1 MLYNVPIRQV
11 RYMKIEKIH
20 VNKIKVTFTPDDV
33 IEHNLTAA
41 AVKENAP
48 RIQQILMSVVRRAE
62 EEVGF
67 SAENARLMVEA
78 MPAEDHSLVMYIT
91 RLGENE
97 EIKDALTEAKKRFRL
112 KVRQAPLEEAG
123 LALISFESFEDAI
136 RLSRFA
142 EDFDGGE
149 LYYYNERYHLLTESD
164 HARRFSEFG
173 IKTTDRGV
181 CDIVCEH
188 GKLICKNA
196 LKTLRESF

>member
-1 MLYNVPIRQV
+1 
-11 RYMKIEKIH
+11 MKIEKIH

-33 IEHNLTAA
+33 IAHNLTVS

-48 RIQQILMSVVRRAE
+48 RLQEILMSVVRRAE

-91 RLGENE
+91 RLGDNE
-97 EIKDALTEAKKRFRL
+97 EIKDALNEAKKRFRL
-112 KVRQAPLEEAG
+112 KVRRAPEEAG
-123 LALISFESFEDAI
+123 LTLISFESFDDAI
-136 RLSRFA
+136 RLSHFA
-142 EDFDGGE
+142 EDCDGGE
-149 LYYYNERYHLLTESD
+149 LYYYNERYHLLAEND
-164 HARRFSEFG
+164 QARRFSEFG
-173 IKTTDRGV
+173 IKTTDRGA

-196 LKTLRESF
+196 LKTLRENF